1 MTSQL
6 TVGDAA
12 YDMSTVVQMSTVTAS
27 VLGGFDQWVAEK
39 FLQNSVLTDVAR
51 RITDAGVLSVLLPI
65 AAICGVLL
73 WWRYRLIAVAVAP
86 WIAVQINS
94 SLVAVLKRTFDVS
107 RPPREFWLAGA
118 SGGSFPSGHTANT
131 TCLLVAVAALIFLLE
146 QKNEIKRAAVIVATV
161 GSVLMGWTRLAL
173 HVHWFSDVLAG
184 WCVGVFVA
192 AVVAFVAVLVKSR
205 REIPLQTRDQSA
217 D

>member
-1 MTSQL
+1 
-6 TVGDAA
+6 VA
-12 YDMSTVVQMSTVTAS
+12 YDMTTVVQMSSVTAS
-27 VLGGFDQWVAEK
+27 VLGGFDQWVAEQ
-39 FLQNSVLTDVAR
+39 FLQHSVLTDVAR
-51 RITDAGVLSVLLPI
+51 RITDAGVLGVLLPI
-65 AAICGVLL
+65 AAFCGVLL
-73 WWRYRLIAVAVAP
+73 WWRYRSIAIAVAP
-86 WIAVQINS
+86 WVAVQLNS
-94 SLVAVLKRTFDVS
+94 SLVAVLKRTFDVA

-146 QKNEIKRAAVIVATV
+146 QKRESKRAAIIVASA

-184 WCVGVFVA
+184 WCLGVCVA
-192 AVVAFVAVLVKSR
+192 AIVAFAAVLVKSR